1 MWVLGAEYFL
11 FFVAVVVV
19 VGCCSCV
26 LHAHIIP
33 LCTHTY
39 TMGNLREMEECIRR
53 IQKKIRKR
61 WRKAK
66 LFFILSSRFSSVVVL
81 LLSNSL
87 LSSSHYFSLLIC
99 SPIKTKSSHA
109 AKYITLSFGRRMNER
124 KEEDEK
130 WIGNG
135 AIFFTW
141 LENGSRAQKRREM
154 SKNIRRQVFIF
165 VIFYFHFFES
175 SVFFFWSGPDVSS
188 RTIWIQNYIYNKK
201 AGARKHLADVIDV
214 HTSTF
219 QPLREFIS
227 FFFLFSL
234 FFIILSFSL
243 LNVFHHRA

>member
-39 TMGNLREMEECIRR
+39 TMGNLREMEERIRR
-53 IQKKIRKR
+53 IQKKESRKR

-141 LENGSRAQKRREM
+141 LENGEWQQSSEEKRNVE
-154 SKNIRRQVFIF
+154 KYKATG
-165 VIFYFHFFES
+165 FYFCNFLFSFFWIK
-175 SVFFFWSGPDVSS
+175 SVFFFDRG
-188 RTIWIQNYIYNKK
+188 RMFLLERFEYKIIYIT
-201 AGARKHLADVIDV
+201 RKPALE
-214 HTSTF
+214 STW
-219 QPLREFIS
+219 LM
-227 FFFLFSL
+227 L
-234 FFIILSFSL
+234 
-243 LNVFHHRA
+243 

>member
-1 MWVLGAEYFL
+1 VSTRRRIFSI
-11 FFVAVVVV
+11 FCCC
-19 VGCCSCV
+19 CCSCWLLFLCLARTHHPT
-26 LHAHIIP
+26 LHTHIHNGQP
-33 LCTHTY
+33 ERDGRAY
-39 TMGNLREMEECIRR
+39 
-53 IQKKIRKR
+53 KKNPEKN
-61 WRKAK
+61 KK
-66 LFFILSSRFSSVVVL
+66 KVKKSETFFILSSRFSSVVVL